1 MVKGNNTNANTN
13 KGKGQASRSYF
24 RNSGL
29 NKRNQQYRRNNK
41 KAKDSMAISTQ
52 RKSNIK
58 TSNIAG
64 GHMLR
69 RTEVQNYRSMAGL

>member
-1 MVKGNNTNANTN
+1 MVKGNNTNTN
-13 KGKGQASRSYF
+13 KGKGQASRSVF

-29 NKRNQQYRRNNK
+29 NKRNQQYKRNNK
-41 KAKDSMAISTQ
+41 NVKDSMVIFTQ
-52 RKSNIK
+52 RKSNRK

-69 RTEVQNYRSMAGL
+69 RTKVQNYRSMAGL